1 MNLHLYYMMNLKDA
15 FLAFLH
21 ATISRL
27 KIAAITGWKVSVFG
41 VFLVRILRN
50 LDWMRRDTEDL
61 SVFSPN
67 AEKKDTFQ
75 AVYNLY
81 FLRETSL
88 FFWIASEYRILYMR
102 LNQHKFVSHCYFHCS
117 ILSHLSSL
125 RLHFDIFFILF
136 SLLVGAWNYN
146 PSKNNMQEN
155 PFIKFY
161 WIRHT
166 FAVERDI
173 P

>member
-1 MNLHLYYMMNLKDA
+1 MLLSLGEKCPYLE
-15 FLAFLH
+15 FF
-21 ATISRL
+21 
-27 KIAAITGWKVSVFG
+27 WSVFCG
-41 VFLVRILRN
+41 IWTECGEIWSISSYLVR
-50 LDWMRRDTEDL
+50 MRKNT
-61 SVFSPN
+61 
-67 AEKKDTFQ
+67 DTFQ

-88 FFWIASEYRILYMR
+88 FFWIASENRILYIR

-173 P
+173 L